1 MDQQFKC
8 NRWKPFQK
16 MKKKK
21 VKKVRFHPITTIHII
36 PSEEYE
42 EERAMESDK
51 RWEAMLECLK
61 ISE

>member
-1 MDQQFKC
+1 M
-8 NRWKPFQK
+8 
-16 MKKKK
+16 KK
-21 VKKVRFHPITTIHII
+21 VKKVKKVTFHPITTIHII